1 MKIVFIEKFS
11 IVLVYN
17 AMLAVFQMLLFTCTC
32 CAFLNTKKIT
42 LLDIIVRSNSIW
54 DMYYNDKIILLRITG
69 TQVKAFFTVHE
80 TQKRLNFLFSN
91 YNLQIFHID
100 SPQWRHS
107 AVGDPPE

>member
-1 MKIVFIEKFS
+1 MLCFS
-11 IVLVYN
+11 KYK
-17 AMLAVFQMLLFTCTC
+17 
-32 CAFLNTKKIT
+32 KKIT

-80 TQKRLNFLFSN
+80 IQKRLNSLFSN